1 MSARRALLFSFL
13 DRYAGLVL
21 SIASSMFIAR
31 LLTPQELGVF
41 SVTMVLIMFASS
53 MRDMG
58 AGQYLVQEKELD
70 QQQISAVWTV
80 LLFMGAAMAV
90 LVLAAA
96 WPVAAFYKQPAM
108 VPLMC
113 VLSLNFMV
121 SPFGSMTYAWLM
133 REMRFESLAV
143 MRFGSSL
150 AGAITSVTL
159 AWLDQGPMSLAI
171 GNLVATLVNA
181 ALALYFRPARF
192 GWWPRL
198 AGVKRVVAFGSKV
211 SASGIVANLASGA
224 PEVFLGKF
232 QGMSAAA
239 YYSRGNGLAVMFQR
253 LVLDATQSVALPM
266 FARAQRESG
275 DVNEPFIRATAY
287 IAALGW
293 AFFLG
298 MALLAHPI
306 MQLLYGPQW
315 DPAVDLTRLLAVG
328 MAVGVPAAMCPQALM
343 AAGHASG
350 ILKLSVFA
358 ASMHVLCIGL
368 GAFHS
373 VEAAGLGFIVA
384 QTAGT
389 LGWLSG
395 MRRLTRLRLRSLLPF
410 LWSSALV
417 AATAALAPA
426 ALVGVYGPR
435 PDNGMAVLV
444 ISALL
449 GTLLFGVAL
458 MLFRHPLAGE
468 LNRVI
473 QSIKARIQP
482 PHG

>member
-70 QQQISAVWTV
+70 RQQISAVWTV

-113 VLSLNFMV
+113 VIALNFMV

-150 AGAITSVTL
+150 AGAVTSVAL
-159 AWLDQGPMSLAI
+159 AWLDYGPMSLAI

-192 GWWPRL
+192 GWWPHM
-198 AGVKRVVAFGSKV
+198 AGVKRVLTFGSKV
-211 SASGIVANLASGA
+211 SASGLIWNLASGA
-224 PEVFLGKF
+224 PELFLGKL

-253 LVLDATQSVALPM
+253 LVLDATQSVALPL
-266 FARAQRESG
+266 FAKAKRESG
-275 DVNEPFIRATAY
+275 DFNDPFARATSY
-287 IAALGW
+287 ITALGW
-293 AFFLG
+293 AFFAG

-315 DPAVDLTRLLAVG
+315 DPAVNLTRLLALG
-328 MAVGVPAAMCPQALM
+328 MAVGLPAAMCPQALM
-343 AAGHASG
+343 AAGQASG
-350 ILKLSVFA
+350 LLKFSVFGA
-358 ASMHVLCIGL
+358 LTHVLCIGV
-368 GAFHS
+368 GAVYGF
-373 VEAAGLGFIVA
+373 EAAAVGFIVA
-384 QTAGT
+384 QASVAA
-389 LGWLSG
+389 GWLWLV
-395 MRRLTRLRLRSLLPF
+395 RRLIKLRLRALLPD
-410 LWSSALV
+410 LLCSGLV
-417 AATAALAPA
+417 AATAAAAPA
-426 ALVGVYGPR
+426 TLIGIYGLR
-435 PDNGMAVLV
+435 PANGL
-444 ISALL
+444 ALL
-449 GTLLFGVAL
+449 VVSATAGTLMFGVAL
-458 MLFRHPLAGE
+458 MLLKHPLADE
-468 LNRVI
+468 IHRALM
-473 QSIKARIQP
+473 SIRARFQP
-482 PHG
+482 P